1 MKTSTKHYDS
11 VADALAALKV
21 KGYSQ
26 NFQVESTCLYCDGLD
41 LRLNPGE
48 FEIDEAY
55 QVAGTPNCNVNAII
69 YGVSSRAGV
78 KGTFVDEHGIYGENN
93 SGKTLTS
100 PEGDNHCEEDS
111 RL

>member
-1 MKTSTKHYDS
+1 MKKSMNHSES

-26 NFQVESTCLYCDGLD
+26 NFQIESTCLYCDGLD

-48 FEIDEAY
+48 FAIDEAY
-55 QVAGTPNCNVNAII
+55 KVDGTPSCNDNAII
-69 YGVSSRAGV
+69 YGISSRGGV
-78 KGTFVDEHGIYGENN
+78 KGTFVDEHGLYSKDSSE
-93 SGKTLTS
+93 KPLTS
-100 PEGDNHCEEDS
+100 PEGDSHCQEDS